1 MERKKLE
8 NDILQLLCTLNA
20 VEIDLDTDIND
31 CGINSMNFVQFIIAL
46 EDQYEIEVEDRYLNI
61 KNFSNLK
68 EVVDVIEKYLEER

>member
-46 EDQYEIEVEDRYLNI
+46 EDQYEIEVGDRYLNI